1 MIHDDPTR
9 DCPFRFVVSVKS
21 VVPKGGSNCAWNYHR
36 AKKEGGGRDSVTK
49 GISGVR
55 VSKAALHYVQ
65 VGPAYYHFHRNRRYG
80 THKAYRL
87 IDNSPLIML
96 SRKFPEKERF
106 IPTQVQV
113 SSIFLFVLCTWNTRF
128 NFLQS
133 SFDFFFK
140 RFLPFRWFSLDDLEE
155 NWLEFCFFRILLHI
169 RGFLNDK
176 E

>member
-9 DCPFRFVVSVKS
+9 DCPFRFVASVKGA
-21 VVPKGGSNCAWNYHR
+21 VPKGGSNCAWNYHR

-133 SFDFFFK
+133 SFDFFLKGF
-140 RFLPFRWFSLDDLEE
+140 FLFDGSFLMIQKKIGQ
-155 NWLEFCFFRILLHI
+155 NFVFFVFYCI
-169 RGFLNDK
+169 F
-176 E
+176 EVS